1 MPNNDSEHNTSNLF
15 IGIGICLIGSTISN
29 LGLNMQK
36 YSFLMQAHLPDNE
49 RKPYNTQWR
58 WWLGFFGVGVG
69 SIADFAALTFAA
81 QSIIMPVG
89 AFTLVCN
96 IFFAHFW
103 LKEKLTR
110 NDLWGTVWICVGAVM
125 VTVFGAH
132 ENTRYTLNELL
143 HLYYRWDMLVYACFI
158 AGVLFFLY
166 SLLKNAERV
175 LKKQGAHSSEY
186 KSVLKTHPLSYA
198 GLAGVF
204 GAQSVMFAKSTGE
217 LIKQSAA
224 GDNQFDKGL
233 TYVILFCMITTISLQ
248 THLLSLGLKYFDA
261 LYIVP
266 VFQCFF
272 ITFSVLGGA
281 VYFEEFKDYNVTQ
294 YICFPLG
301 VFITIYGVWVLS
313 SREMEHDA
321 GAPPVQPA
329 PPTSQDSI
337 CHAVLQVAIPDSNRV
352 RRNSNSFRV
361 VMEPEFCPVSNP
373 QQLLVRSSSL
383 GATFYTTQSVLMSNR
398 SNTDFQAVYD
408 DNTDTTLDPDSVT
421 MQTRPLSDP
430 PPSTTTHA

>member
-1 MPNNDSEHNTSNLF
+1 MPDHETNTSNLF

-29 LGLNMQK
+29 LGLNIQK
-36 YSFLMQAHLPDNE
+36 YSFIMQAHLPDHE

-96 IFFAHFW
+96 IVFAHFW

-110 NDLWGTVWICVGAVM
+110 NDLWGTVWIVVGAVM
-125 VTVFGAH
+125 VTIFGSH
-132 ENTRYTLNELL
+132 ENTNYTLHELL
-143 HLYYRWDMLVYACFI
+143 RLYYRWDMLIYLVFI
-158 AGVLFFLY
+158 IGVLFFLY
-166 SLLKNAERV
+166 SMLMNAERI
-175 LKKQGAHSSEY
+175 LKKKGALSTEY
-186 KSVLKTHPLSYA
+186 KSVLKTHPLAYA

-217 LIKQSAA
+217 LIKQSAS
-224 GDNQFDKGL
+224 GDNQFNKGL
-233 TYVILFCMITTISLQ
+233 TYVILVGLVLTISMQ

-281 VYFEEFKDYNVTQ
+281 IYFQEFKDYTVTQ

-313 SREMEHDA
+313 SREMQHDA
-321 GAPPVQPA
+321 GAPPVPPA
-329 PPTSQDSI
+329 PPSSADSI
-337 CHAVLQVAIPDSNRV
+337 CHAELQPNMPGSNMV
-352 RRNSNSFRV
+352 RRNSSSFRV

-373 QQLLVRSSSL
+373 AQLLERSSSI
-383 GATFYTTQSVLMSNR
+383 GGSFYATQSVLMSGR
-398 SNTDFQAVYD
+398 SNTDFQAVSD
-408 DNTDTTLDPDSVT
+408 EALDREMVT
-421 MQTRPLSDP
+421 MQTRPLSESAAA
-430 PPSTTTHA
+430 STVHHA